1 MVNVKLAQMLFLRMF
16 KMFLRLFG
24 LVLVNVYKEKP
35 RRNYFCR
42 TFNVTLCEIQ
52 NYDNIQKNINQM
64 KVDSSIY

>member
-35 RRNYFCR
+35 RINYFCR
-42 TFNVTLCEIQ
+42 IFNVTLCEIQ